1 MADNVNIQESPPEVQ
16 FAGVNRWLRENLFSS
31 TGSAILTFVSIGA
44 LIGLFRSII
53 GFFISPER
61 EWTAITYNL
70 RLYMV
75 QAYPESDFIRVW
87 ITIGLVMGLLGLTW
101 GFNSVNEKSSLKSTG
116 TTLMKVFSS
125 LFLLVLIAPTSVV
138 IDKVEGTV
146 AEVFQQE
153 LRIYLLAVL
162 AGLILVSYFIR
173 TKLASQEVSKD
184 YLNIGYVGLLVVSIW
199 LIKVP
204 TVTFDSSNVRIEPD
218 PLLPLAAS
226 TKNPWTAL
234 YLLLV
239 VTFFIGR
246 YLNSKNLTSF
256 KRILPVSWLLT
267 PLVVVTWIYRK
278 PDFTLSQITT
288 LDLPVILGFS
298 AIGYLVINYLNSE
311 KLMQYQRYFVYGSLI
326 IAVVV
331 FSLPVLRQLKL
342 LFFLLW
348 ILISVA
354 PTIANSK
361 ESARSLFI
369 VWSVAITILILLMRG
384 GTSETLIV
392 VPGSSIY
399 GGFALTWVLA
409 FFGIAISFPF
419 GVMLALGRTSSL
431 PIIRIICTAIIE
443 LVRSVPFITWLFF
456 GSVMLTFFLPAGV
469 EFDEVVRAVVVTS
482 IFSAAYLAENVRG
495 GLQSISKGQFE
506 AADAVGLSTLQRI
519 SLIVMPQAL
528 RAVIPPIVSQVISL
542 FKDTSLVA
550 IVGLFDLLY
559 IGSKVIPNQ
568 SQGANFLGTI
578 QENILFCAVFYW
590 IFTYSFARRSMKI
603 EKRLGLGER

>member
-31 TGSAILTFVSIGA
+31 TGSSILTFVSIGA

-153 LRIYLLAVL
+153 LRIYLLAVF

-288 LDLPVILGFS
+288 VDLPVILGFS

-578 QENILFCAVFYW
+578 QENILFCAIFYW

>member
-31 TGSAILTFVSIGA
+31 TGSSILTFISIGA
-44 LIGLFRSII
+44 LVGLFRSII

-138 IDKVEGTV
+138 IDKVEGTIV
-146 AEVFQQE
+146 EVFQQE

-578 QENILFCAVFYW
+578 QENILFCAIFYW

>member
-101 GFNSVNEKSSLKSTG
+101 GFNSLNEKSSLKSTG

-146 AEVFQQE
+146 VEVFQQE

-173 TKLASQEVSKD
+173 TKLAGQEVSKD

-288 LDLPVILGFS
+288 VDFPVILGFS

-469 EFDEVVRAVVVTS
+469 EFDEVVRAIVVTS

-578 QENILFCAVFYW
+578 QENILFCAIFYW

>member
-153 LRIYLLAVL
+153 LRIYLLAVFS
-162 AGLILVSYFIR
+162 GLILVSYFIR

-578 QENILFCAVFYW
+578 QENILFCAIFYW

>member
-153 LRIYLLAVL
+153 LRIYLLAVF

-288 LDLPVILGFS
+288 VDLPVILGFS

-311 KLMQYQRYFVYGSLI
+311 KLMQYQRYFVYVSLI

-578 QENILFCAVFYW
+578 QENILFCAIFYW

>member
-1 MADNVNIQESPPEVQ
+1 MSDNINTQESPPEVQ

-31 TGSAILTFVSIGA
+31 TGSSILTFLSIGVI
-44 LIGLFRSII
+44 IGLFRSII

-87 ITIGLVMGLLGLTW
+87 ITIGVVMGLLGLTW
-101 GFNSVNEKSSLKSTG
+101 GFNSISEKVSLKSTS
-116 TTLMKVFSS
+116 TSLMKLFSS
-125 LFLLVLIAPTSVV
+125 LFLLVLIAPSSVV
-138 IDKVEGTV
+138 VDKVEGTQV
-146 AEVFQQE
+146 EVFQQS
-153 LRIYLLAVL
+153 LRLYLL
-162 AGLILVSYFIR
+162 GIFGILLLLSYLVR
-173 TKLASQEVSKD
+173 TKLSNQEASKD
-184 YLNIGYVGLLVVSIW
+184 YLNLFYIGLLVVTLWI
-199 LIKVP
+199 IKVP
-204 TVTFDSSNVRIEPD
+204 TVTFDSSNVRLDPD
-218 PLLPLAAS
+218 PLMPLATS
-226 TKNPWTAL
+226 TKTPWTYL
-234 YLLLV
+234 YILLIA
-239 VTFFIGR
+239 TFFIGK
-246 YLNSKNLTSF
+246 YLNSKNVSVV
-256 KRILPVSWLLT
+256 KRVLPVSWLLT

-278 PDFTLSQITT
+278 PDFTLTQIAT

-298 AIGYLVINYLNSE
+298 VVGYLVINYLNSE
-311 KLMQYQRYFVYGSLI
+311 KLMQYQRYFVYGSLLI
-326 IAVVV
+326 SVIV
-331 FSLPVLRQLKL
+331 FTLPVLGQLKL

-354 PTIANSK
+354 PTVANSK

-369 VWSVAITILILLMRG
+369 VWTVAIAILILLMRG
-384 GTSETLIV
+384 GSSESLIV

-419 GVMLALGRTSSL
+419 GVMLALGRTSTF
-431 PIIRIICTAIIE
+431 PIIRIICTALIE

-456 GSVMLTFFLPAGV
+456 GSVMLTFFLPSGV

-578 QENILFCAVFYW
+578 QENILFCAIFYW
-590 IFTYSFARRSMKI
+590 LFTYSFARRSMKI

>member
-146 AEVFQQE
+146 VEVFQQE

-162 AGLILVSYFIR
+162 TGLILVSYFIR
-173 TKLASQEVSKD
+173 TKLAGKEVSKD

-267 PLVVVTWIYRK
+267 PLIVVTWIYRK

-288 LDLPVILGFS
+288 VDLPVILGFS

-578 QENILFCAVFYW
+578 QENILFCAIFYW

>member
-1 MADNVNIQESPPEVQ
+1 MSDNINTQERPPEVQ

-31 TGSAILTFVSIGA
+31 TGSSILTFLSIGVI
-44 LIGLFRSII
+44 IGLFRSII

-87 ITIGLVMGLLGLTW
+87 ITIGVVMGLLGLTW
-101 GFNSVNEKSSLKSTG
+101 GFNSISEKVSLKSTS
-116 TTLMKVFSS
+116 TSLMKLFSS
-125 LFLLVLIAPTSVV
+125 IFLLVLIAPSSVV
-138 IDKVEGTV
+138 IDKVEGTQV
-146 AEVFQQE
+146 EVFQQS
-153 LRIYLLAVL
+153 LRLYLL
-162 AGLILVSYFIR
+162 GIFGILLLLSYLVR
-173 TKLASQEVSKD
+173 TKLSNQEAAKD
-184 YLNIGYVGLLVVSIW
+184 YLNLFYVGLLVVTLW
-199 LIKVP
+199 VIKVP
-204 TVTFDSSNVRIEPD
+204 TVTFDSSNVRLDPD
-218 PLLPLAAS
+218 PLMPLATS
-226 TKNPWTAL
+226 TKTPWTFL
-234 YLLLV
+234 YLLLIA
-239 VTFFIGR
+239 TFFIGK
-246 YLNSKNLTSF
+246 YLNSKNVSVV
-256 KRILPVSWLLT
+256 KRVLPVSWLLT

-278 PDFTLSQITT
+278 PDFTLTQIAT

-298 AIGYLVINYLNSE
+298 VVGYLVINYLNSE
-311 KLMQYQRYFVYGSLI
+311 KLMQYQRYFVYGSLLI
-326 IAVVV
+326 SVIV
-331 FSLPVLRQLKL
+331 FTLPVLGQLKL

-354 PTIANSK
+354 PTVANSK

-369 VWSVAITILILLMRG
+369 VWTVAIAILILLMRG
-384 GTSETLIV
+384 GSSESLIV

-419 GVMLALGRTSSL
+419 GVMLALGRTSTF
-431 PIIRIICTAIIE
+431 PIIRIICTALIE
-443 LVRSVPFITWLFF
+443 PVRSVPFITWLFF
-456 GSVMLTFFLPAGV
+456 GSVMLTFFLPSGV

-578 QENILFCAVFYW
+578 QENILFCAIFYW
-590 IFTYSFARRSMKI
+590 LFTYSFARRSMKI

>member
-31 TGSAILTFVSIGA
+31 TGSAILTFISIGA

-87 ITIGLVMGLLGLTW
+87 ITVGLIMGLLGLTW
-101 GFNSVNEKSSLKSTG
+101 GFNSVNEKSSLKVTG
-116 TTLMKVFSS
+116 TALIKVFSS
-125 LFLLVLIAPTSVV
+125 LFLLVLIAPSSVV

-146 AEVFQQE
+146 VEVFQQE

-162 AGLILVSYFIR
+162 AGLILVSYFVR

-204 TVTFDSSNVRIEPD
+204 TVTFDASNVRIEPD

-246 YLNSKNLTSF
+246 YLNSKNIISF

-578 QENILFCAVFYW
+578 QENILFCAIFYW

>member
-16 FAGVNRWLRENLFSS
+16 FAGVSRWLRENLFSS
-31 TGSAILTFVSIGA
+31 TGSSILTFISIGA
-44 LIGLFRSII
+44 LVGLFRSII

-146 AEVFQQE
+146 VEVFQQS
-153 LRIYLLAVL
+153 LRIYLLAVF
-162 AGLILVSYFIR
+162 AGLLLISYFIR

-288 LDLPVILGFS
+288 VDLPVILGFS

-469 EFDEVVRAVVVTS
+469 EFDEVVRAIVVTS

-578 QENILFCAVFYW
+578 QENILFCAIFYW

>member
-16 FAGVNRWLRENLFSS
+16 FAGVSRWLRENLFSS

-578 QENILFCAVFYW
+578 QENILFCAIFYW

>member
-1 MADNVNIQESPPEVQ
+1 
-16 FAGVNRWLRENLFSS
+16 
-31 TGSAILTFVSIGA
+31 
-44 LIGLFRSII
+44 
-53 GFFISPER
+53 
-61 EWTAITYNL
+61 
-70 RLYMV
+70 MV
-75 QAYPESDFIRVW
+75 QAYPESDVIRVW

-101 GFNSVNEKSSLKSTG
+101 GFNSVNEKSSLKLTG
-116 TTLMKVFSS
+116 TALMKVFSS

-146 AEVFQQE
+146 VEVFQQE

-162 AGLILVSYFIR
+162 AGLILVSYFVR

-184 YLNIGYVGLLVVSIW
+184 YLNIGYVGLLVVAIW

-204 TVTFDSSNVRIEPD
+204 TVTFDASNVRIEPD

-246 YLNSKNLTSF
+246 YLNSKNITSF

-578 QENILFCAVFYW
+578 QENILFCAIFYW

>member
-146 AEVFQQE
+146 VDVFQQE

-288 LDLPVILGFS
+288 LDMPVILGFS

-578 QENILFCAVFYW
+578 QENILFCAIFYW

>member
-146 AEVFQQE
+146 VDVFQQE
-153 LRIYLLAVL
+153 LRIYLLAVF

-288 LDLPVILGFS
+288 VDLPVILGFS

-578 QENILFCAVFYW
+578 QENILFCAIFYW

>member
-162 AGLILVSYFIR
+162 AGLIFVSYFIR

-456 GSVMLTFFLPAGV
+456 GSVMLTFFLPSGV

-578 QENILFCAVFYW
+578 QENILFCAIFYW

>member
-1 MADNVNIQESPPEVQ
+1 
-16 FAGVNRWLRENLFSS
+16 
-31 TGSAILTFVSIGA
+31 
-44 LIGLFRSII
+44 
-53 GFFISPER
+53 
-61 EWTAITYNL
+61 
-70 RLYMV
+70 MV

-138 IDKVEGTV
+138 IDKVEGTIV
-146 AEVFQQE
+146 EVFQQE

-311 KLMQYQRYFVYGSLI
+311 KLMHYQRYFVYGSLI

-578 QENILFCAVFYW
+578 QENILFCAIFYW

>member
-288 LDLPVILGFS
+288 VDLPVILGFS

-469 EFDEVVRAVVVTS
+469 EFDEVVRAIVVTS

-578 QENILFCAVFYW
+578 QENILFCAIFYW